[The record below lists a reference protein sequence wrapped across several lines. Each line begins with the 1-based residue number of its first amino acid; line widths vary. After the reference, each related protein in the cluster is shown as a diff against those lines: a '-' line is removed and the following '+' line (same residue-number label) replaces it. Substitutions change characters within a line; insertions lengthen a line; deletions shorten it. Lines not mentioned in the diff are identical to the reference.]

1 MSLVLSRAAVL
12 TMDRQ
17 SRVLSPA
24 DIRIEGNRIAAISAV
39 DTLAGAGD
47 EIIDCR
53 EALVLP
59 GFVNTHTH
67 LCAGLFRG
75 MAEDVSRESW
85 GADYRIPGQERFELA
100 DYLLSARLACQEQ
113 LLNGVTCVADR
124 WSNMDM
130 IAEEIA
136 ASGLRAIVG
145 HTLTD
150 QSNAAEWSLAEALI
164 ERWGV
169 SPAHRITAGLAPRAP
184 DACADEM
191 LRRCARTAE
200 RHGCRVFIHV
210 AQSEGEIAKLRER
223 GHDGALACL
232 ESNGLAGA
240 HVVAAHCIY
249 LSAAEIARWPAS
261 RIAIAHCPASNL
273 KIEART
279 LAIHRLIHKAAIG
292 IGTDW
297 AASDNAMDVFA
308 EMRLAALVGKL
319 LADDP
324 TALPV
329 ETMLRLATIGGA
341 RALGLDGVIGSI
353 EPGKLADLVVLDLT
367 RVEANPTHNL
377 AANVLYSMG
386 ARCVR
391 DVIVDGVV
399 LVRDGKPTRVDIA
412 ALRREMAQRAL
423 AARRS

>member
-1 MSLVLSRAAVL
+1 MALVLSGAAVL

-17 SRVLSPA
+17 SRVLPAA
-24 DIRIEGNRIAAISAV
+24 DIRIEGNRIAAIGA
-39 DTLAGAGD
+39 AGALAQPSD

-53 EALVLP
+53 DMLVMP

-75 MAEDVSRESW
+75 LAEDVNRASW
-85 GADYRIPGQERFELA
+85 GADYRIPGQERFALD

-124 WSNMDM
+124 WSHMDM

-150 QSNAAEWSLAEALI
+150 QSGAGEWSVAEALI

-169 SPAHRITAGLAPRAP
+169 SPGHRVAAGLAPRAP
-184 DACADEM
+184 DACADDV
-191 LRRCARTAE
+191 LRRCARMSE
-200 RHGCRVFIHV
+200 HHGCRVFIHA
-210 AQSEGEIAKLRER
+210 AQSEQEIARLRER
-223 GHDGALACL
+223 GYDGALACL
-232 ESNGLAGA
+232 ENNGLVGP

-249 LSAAEIARWPAS
+249 LSAAEIARWGAS

-279 LAIHRLIHKAAIG
+279 LAVHKLLGSTAIG
-292 IGTDW
+292 LGTDW
-297 AASDNAMDVFA
+297 AASDNAMDMFA

-329 ETMLRLATIGGA
+329 DSVLRLATIDGA
-341 RALGLDGVIGSI
+341 GVLGLDGAIGSV
-353 EPGKLADLVVLDLT
+353 EPGKRADLIVLDLT
-367 RVEANPTHNL
+367 RPEASPAHDI

-386 ARCVR
+386 VRCVR
-391 DVIVDGVV
+391 DVIVDGAV
-399 LVRDGKPTRVDIA
+399 LVRNGEAARVDVA
-412 ALRREMAQRAL
+412 ALRQEMAARMRA
-423 AARRS
+423 R